1 MLTHTGEKPFQCDVC
16 KRHYHSKS
24 RMLRH
29 KRITHNPNPQFIC
42 DVCGKA
48 FRSRTGIEV
57 LFSVFNA
64 FLKSSFFSKYRAINW
79 NTLEKYQMSALF
91 VGKLFEQSQIS
102 MPISKYIDN
111 KPTEKQK
118 LDLVQQGPER
128 HPPSVRGSANQRST
142 QCPTQSPVIPFLV
155 LPTLLIYLPVL
166 WPIQRT

>member
-57 LFSVFNA
+57 FLSVFNA
-64 FLKSSFFSKYRAINW
+64 LLKLSFFKKKNRAINW
-79 NTLEKYQMSALF
+79 NIQAKYRMSALF
-91 VGKLFEQSQIS
+91 AGKLFGQSQIS
-102 MPISKYIDN
+102 MPISKSIDN

-118 LDLVQQGPER
+118 LDLVRQGPER
-128 HPPSVRGSANQRST
+128 LHPNVRGSANQR
-142 QCPTQSPVIPFLV
+142 
-155 LPTLLIYLPVL
+155 
-166 WPIQRT
+166 